1 MKTKPKTPITEKRQA
16 KLDFAEYLLIGG
28 GLLVVGMF
36 VYATIQL
43 SNLPGFY
50 S

>member
-1 MKTKPKTPITEKRQA
+1 MKTNPKTLVSEKRQA
-16 KLDFAEYLLIGG
+16 KLDFAEYLLLGG
-28 GLLVVGMF
+28 GLLIVGMF

-43 SNLPGFY
+43 SSLPGFY